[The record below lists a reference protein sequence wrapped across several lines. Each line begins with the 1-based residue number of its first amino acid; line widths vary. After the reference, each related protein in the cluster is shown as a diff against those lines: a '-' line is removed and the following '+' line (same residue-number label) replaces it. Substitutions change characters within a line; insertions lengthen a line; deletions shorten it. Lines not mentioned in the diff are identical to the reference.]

1 MRSLIWLALAA
12 ITLGE
17 ETCGDEFTK
26 VEWGGGS
33 MCVAL
38 MGSGSFDECEKDV
51 CQAAGGHLACFSSD
65 DEYRA
70 VYEALLHDLKGGWP
84 HGCAFFGLHHCDSDE
99 GEWEWTTSTCS
110 TEFDFPWAN
119 GEPNDYA
126 GSEDCGMV
134 CPEYSST
141 GDAWNDGPCHNK
153 ISCLCQEASEATVLN
168 YSSNTCP
175 EAHWAGW
182 IALSFLLSFAWWF
195 AAVFGCTGLGQ
206 FTHHPKLKCALTLAI
221 IVNCLMTMILWHGLV
236 NPIYGSNELVGLMGV
251 LGLPSGVIV
260 AFVFSRVVLPRLIA
274 RARIQREETVRMAAQ
289 ARDEELCVELAARS
303 GEMTVHVNLLDG
315 NRIPID
321 VDRSDTIDTL
331 RRKIHG
337 KAGLNHE
344 CQRLLHNGNELNDG
358 TVGSHG
364 LEPNA
369 TLHLIVVS
377 PEGTVPPLAHCV
389 VVGSTE
395 KY

>member
-1 MRSLIWLALAA
+1 MAARSLACIIA
-12 ITLGE
+12 IRTRA
-17 ETCGDEFTK
+17 
-26 VEWGGGS
+26 S
-33 MCVAL
+33 
-38 MGSGSFDECEKDV
+38 GSGRRRPAAQNSTFLGRTANRTTTPEARTAGWSALNTAPREMLGTTGRATTKSLV
-51 CQAAGGHLACFSSD
+51 CARR
-65 DEYRA
+65 RA
-70 VYEALLHDLKGGWP
+70 RRR
-84 HGCAFFGLHHCDSDE
+84 
-99 GEWEWTTSTCS
+99 CS
-110 TEFDFPWAN
+110 TTRQTRA
-119 GEPNDYA
+119 
-126 GSEDCGMV
+126 
-134 CPEYSST
+134 
-141 GDAWNDGPCHNK
+141 
-153 ISCLCQEASEATVLN
+153 
-168 YSSNTCP
+168 P

-344 CQRLLHNGNELNDG
+344 CQRLLHSALVDG
-358 TVGSHG
+358 VLCGRSSI
-364 LEPNA
+364 P
-369 TLHLIVVS
+369 S
-377 PEGTVPPLAHCV
+377 
-389 VVGSTE
+389 
-395 KY
+395 